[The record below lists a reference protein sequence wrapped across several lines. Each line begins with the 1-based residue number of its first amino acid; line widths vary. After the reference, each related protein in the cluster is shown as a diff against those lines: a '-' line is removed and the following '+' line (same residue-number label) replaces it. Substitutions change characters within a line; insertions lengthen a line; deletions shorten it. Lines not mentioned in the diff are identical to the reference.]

1 MKKTYEAKEIEEYV
15 QKYWEKNKTF
25 KVYENYNKKKY
36 YCLVMLPYP
45 SGNLHM
51 GHIRNYT
58 IGDVISRY
66 QRMLGKNVLQP
77 IGWDAFGLPA
87 EIAAIQ
93 NNTDPMDWTYS
104 NIKFMKKQLKKMG
117 FSYDW
122 DRELT
127 TCEPSYYKWEQWFF
141 TKLYKKKIAYKK
153 TEYVNW
159 CPTDKTVLA
168 NEQVID
174 GLCWRCQTIVIQKKI
189 PQWFIKITQYANELI
204 KGLENLEFWPEK
216 VKKMQKNWIGKVSKI
231 EIKLKVKNLNA
242 TFTAHIE
249 KLEYIMAATF
259 VVMPIT
265 HELIESLS
273 KEDKSVKIFI
283 DTAKKFDDK
292 KFFYFMIGK
301 KTNLFVIH
309 PINKKKLPIW
319 ISNYKKKEN
328 DKNFFSIGTPAHNE
342 KDWTFSK
349 FNQIKIKFVLLKS
362 NGIQPDINKISIL
375 KKGYLFNSE
384 QFTGLN
390 IKKSFYFIKKIL
402 KKEKIYQKKISYKL
416 KDWGVSRQRYWG
428 TPIPIVTKKNG
439 ENIGIPKKLLP
450 LLLPKKNKLSKRCI
464 IINNQKNICEKDTFD
479 TFIESSWYYARY
491 TSPKFEEGMID
502 FNAAKY
508 WLPVDQYIGGIEHAT
523 MHLLYF
529 RFYHKLLRDF
539 GIIPYDEPV
548 KRLLCQGMVLSDAFY
563 YFNEKKE
570 KIWVSPEQLNITK
583 DKKGRIIDVYTKN
596 NKKAFHAGMI
606 KMSKSKNNGINPEL
620 IIRKYGVDTL
630 RLFIMFS
637 APPEISIE
645 WNQSSIKGMNRF
657 IHKLW
662 NFCLEHIKNKKI
674 LKKIETKKLDLSQK
688 LLYISLNQTI
698 KIVTE
703 NIEKRQT
710 FNTAIAEII
719 KFINK
724 LIKFPINNSQ
734 DKALVRIFLIDS
746 IKMLYPFIPHVSF
759 VILKKIVSKKNIDF
773 ICWPKFD
780 KNFLD
785 NPTCSIIIQING
797 KKRKI
802 IECIKNESKKNIIS
816 KILNENIIKNFLK
829 EKKIKKIFFVPN
841 KIINLI
847 I

>member
-1 MKKTYEAKEIEEYV
+1 MKKTYQAKEIENYV
-15 QKYWEKNKTF
+15 QKYWKKNKTF
-25 KVYENYNKKKY
+25 KVCENSKKIKY

-87 EIAAIQ
+87 EIAAIK
-93 NNTDPMDWTYS
+93 NNTHPMDWTYK
-104 NIKFMKKQLKKMG
+104 NIESMKQQLKEMG

-122 DRELT
+122 ERELT
-127 TCEPSYYKWEQWFF
+127 TCKPSYYKWEQWFF
-141 TKLYKKKIAYKK
+141 TELYKKKLAYKK
-153 TEYVNW
+153 TKDVNW

-174 GLCWRCQTIVIQKKI
+174 GLCWRCQTKVTKKNI
-189 PQWFIKITQYANELI
+189 PQWFIKITQYAEELLNGI
-204 KGLENLEFWPEK
+204 KNLKFWPEK
-216 VKKMQKNWIGKVSKI
+216 VKNMQKNWIGKTSHI
-231 EIKLKVKNLNA
+231 GIKLKIKNLNT
-242 TFTAHIE
+242 TFIAYIK
-249 KLEYIMAATF
+249 KLEYIMGATF
-259 VVMPIT
+259 VIIPTDHDFVKF
-265 HELIESLS
+265 LS
-273 KEDKSVKIFI
+273 KKDKSIKNFINKTKEFNNIENFSFVK
-283 DTAKKFDDK
+283 
-292 KFFYFMIGK
+292 GK
-301 KTNLFVIH
+301 KTNLIALH
-309 PINKKKLPIW
+309 PINKKELPIW
-319 ISNYKKKEN
+319 VSNYKKNK
-328 DKNFFSIGTPAHNE
+328 KFFSIGTPAHNK
-342 KDWTFSK
+342 KDWTFAK
-349 FNQIKIKFVLLKS
+349 FNKIKIKFILLKP
-362 NGIQPDINKISIL
+362 NGIQPKTNKVSIL

-384 QFTGLN
+384 KFTGLN
-390 IKKSFYFIKKIL
+390 IQQGLNLIKKIL
-402 KKEKIYQKKISYKL
+402 KKKKINKKIILYKL
-416 KDWGVSRQRYWG
+416 KDWGISRQRYWG
-428 TPIPIVTKKNG
+428 APIPIAIEKNG
-439 ENIGIPKKLLP
+439 KNVPIPKKLLP
-450 LLLPKKNKLSKRCI
+450 LLLPKKNELSKRYI
-464 IINNQKNICEKDTFD
+464 IINNKKNICEKDTFD

-491 TSPKFEEGMID
+491 TSPKFEEGMIN

-539 GIIPYDEPV
+539 GLIPYDEPV

-570 KIWVSPEQLNITK
+570 KIWMSPEKLDILK
-583 DKKGRIIDVYTKN
+583 DKNGKIINAYTKN
-596 NKKAFHAGMI
+596 RKKVFHAGMI
-606 KMSKSKNNGINPEL
+606 KMSKSKNNGVDPKL
-620 IIRKYGVDTL
+620 IIKKYGVDTL

-662 NFCLEHIKNKKI
+662 NFCSEHIKNKSS
-674 LKKIETKKLDLSQK
+674 LKTIKVKELNLNQK

-703 NIEKRQT
+703 NIDKRQT
-710 FNTAIAEII
+710 FNKAISEII

-724 LIKFPINNSQ
+724 LIKVPINDLQ
-734 DKALVRIFLIDS
+734 DKMLVRNSLIYS
-746 IKMLYPFIPHVSF
+746 IQMLYPFIPHFSF
-759 VILKKIVSKKNIDF
+759 IILKKIMSKKDIDF
-773 ICWPKFD
+773 MHWPKLN
-780 KNFLD
+780 KNFLE
-785 NPTCSIIIQING
+785 NPNCLIVVQING

-802 IECIKNESKKNIIS
+802 VEFKRNETKKNIVY
-816 KILNENIIKNFLK
+816 KILNENIINNFLN
-829 EKKIKKIFFVPN
+829 EKKIKKIFFIPN
-841 KIINLI
+841 KIINFI